1 VFAAVAF
8 PADLVSTDDSLHGDF
23 VGGRATAATRGSGFV
38 RLLPRPNSQS
48 KGQIKVPHGAAAALT
63 PQVG

>member
-23 VGGRATAATRGSGFV
+23 FGGRATAATRGSGFV
-38 RLLPRPNSQS
+38 RLLPRPDSQS
-48 KGQIKVPHGAAAALT
+48 KDKSKRRMAHAAALT